1 MTTDFQQPGNL
12 GDVNSNEPGSGAR
25 YNAGKP
31 AFELVPLIAFE
42 GCARVFDFGRAKYA
56 PWNWAKGMAWSAP
69 FGCLMRHLSAW
80 QRGEDTDPESGLP
93 HLDHA
98 MANLVM
104 LTTYARTYPQ
114 GDDRTEWLRSHGS
127 DQLKPIVDPDVM
139 HALFASKRERWAK
152 APPWAKALTE
162 DGSGHCEWWELTPVF
177 SRGIWCVQQAG
188 AFMSRPAG
196 HRMLGTVL
204 CELRPELAAV
214 GAGCLTGQLDA
225 AAQQIEQA
233 KYEVMQEHQRMIQRW
248 RGAPLE
254 ADWLTQDKHGE
265 CHWWSG
271 SKPREDFGLWSATP
285 NCRVIRQAKDRTLAF
300 RGNVLVVCEKRPPDQ
315 PCEPE

>member
-31 AFELVPLIAFE
+31 AYELVPLIAFE

-80 QRGEDTDPESGLP
+80 QRGEDNDPESGLP

-114 GDDRTEWLRSHGS
+114 GDDRTKWLRAAEAGEAEEKALRQGMRAVADDFFKQFATS
-127 DQLKPIVDPDVM
+127 DFQPAESGPVPEHPPHDPIAEGFRRKAEHAKYLARWANAPAEATHLAEDPD
-139 HALFASKRERWAK
+139 AECLW
-152 APPWAKALTE
+152 
-162 DGSGHCEWWELTPVF
+162 F
-177 SRGIWCVQQAG
+177 S
-188 AFMSRPAG
+188 
-196 HRMLGTVL
+196 
-204 CELRPELAAV
+204 
-214 GAGCLTGQLDA
+214 
-225 AAQQIEQA
+225 
-233 KYEVMQEHQRMIQRW
+233 
-248 RGAPLE
+248 GAPK
-254 ADWLTQDKHGE
+254 QDSHDYWQGHFLGRAGDKLLG
-265 CHWWSG
+265 
-271 SKPREDFGLWSATP
+271 
-285 NCRVIRQAKDRTLAF
+285 RVA
-300 RGNVLVVCEKRPPDQ
+300 
-315 PCEPE
+315 CEPRPRAEAEQTP